1 MALHFSGF
9 SLIFYAIYKNQ
20 QSYFTI
26 GVTLLREGPRK
37 DYCVCNM
44 APGARWPARL
54 AKIPAA
60 RRGSWLGKGCGGSY
74 GVARPGL
81 GAWTGWRG
89 CRRAARRRPVSAA
102 AAAAVPA
109 RRTAG
114 WCG

>member
-1 MALHFSGF
+1 
-9 SLIFYAIYKNQ
+9 
-20 QSYFTI
+20 
-26 GVTLLREGPRK
+26 
-37 DYCVCNM
+37 
-44 APGARWPARL
+44 
-54 AKIPAA
+54 
-60 RRGSWLGKGCGGSY
+60 
-74 GVARPGL
+74 VARPGL